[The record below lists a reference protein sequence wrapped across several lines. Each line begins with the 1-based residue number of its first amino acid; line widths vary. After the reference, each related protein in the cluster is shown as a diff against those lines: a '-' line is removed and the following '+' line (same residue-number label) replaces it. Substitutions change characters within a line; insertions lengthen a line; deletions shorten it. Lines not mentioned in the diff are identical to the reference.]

1 MEVPSLREL
10 TLDGAPAM
18 DGKEGGKEDGKEG
31 AKEGGK
37 SIRWLLRH
45 LEVTPGDPNPNPNP
59 DSNPNSNP
67 NPHPN
72 QVTPGDPEAP
82 ATGPTEVL
90 YR

>member
-45 LEVTPGDPNPNPNP
+45 LEVTP
-59 DSNPNSNP
+59 
-67 NPHPN
+67 
-72 QVTPGDPEAP
+72 
-82 ATGPTEVL
+82 
-90 YR
+90 